1 ESKPRRSLGTENTL
15 RPSEAKRGPVHV
27 RPDLRPHR
35 TPRPT
40 FAIEIDTLVPTSGST
55 PTVSTDAT
63 APPTLSLQTVA
74 PIEAVALVCPP
85 PDLVGCTSPDPSNPV
100 DECDAEGAP
109 RNGGR
114 APEET
119 QAQARDGGD
128 DPARADLR
136 ADAPPRHAGAD
147 ARADLRADHLLGQ
160 RRRRDAVP
168 HAGSC
173 AGCEADPQR
182 APDRVLGL
190 SAVSR
195 RGRDTPPDPPAGHPF
210 PDHGLPD
217 DPGADRW
224 SDRPAHVRFHPDR
237 QHGSDRSSDGARA
250 RAEGVTDPTAF
261 GHEMTTTPS
270 ALLYMPAVPQTR
282 VAVSAEPMPCTKMQ
296 NTNFVYILIYLGYN
310 TAVCILVIL
319 SL

>member
-1 ESKPRRSLGTENTL
+1 MRRRPGRVLLPR
-15 RPSEAKRGPVHV
+15 
-27 RPDLRPHR
+27 
-35 TPRPT
+35 
-40 FAIEIDTLVPTSGST
+40 LVPALLHGEGSG
-55 PTVSTDAT
+55 
-63 APPTLSLQTVA
+63 
-74 PIEAVALVCPP
+74 
-85 PDLVGCTSPDPSNPV
+85 G
-100 DECDAEGAP
+100 GGR

-217 DPGADRW
+217 DPGKDILY
-224 SDRPAHVRFHPDR
+224 
-237 QHGSDRSSDGARA
+237 
-250 RAEGVTDPTAF
+250 F
-261 GHEMTTTPS
+261 G
-270 ALLYMPAVPQTR
+270 R
-282 VAVSAEPMPCTKMQ
+282 IRC
-296 NTNFVYILIYLGYN
+296 
-310 TAVCILVIL
+310 
-319 SL
+319 